1 LDEHTNWNQHTLGA
15 QLGENVSHH
24 VVVVIDVV
32 ELDSFEV
39 SFELAYLGAIC
50 IHRVFLD
57 VASFIDLVDDDL
69 GAAVSYE
76 AFDP

>member
-1 LDEHTNWNQHTLGA
+1 
-15 QLGENVSHH
+15 
-24 VVVVIDVV
+24 VIDVV